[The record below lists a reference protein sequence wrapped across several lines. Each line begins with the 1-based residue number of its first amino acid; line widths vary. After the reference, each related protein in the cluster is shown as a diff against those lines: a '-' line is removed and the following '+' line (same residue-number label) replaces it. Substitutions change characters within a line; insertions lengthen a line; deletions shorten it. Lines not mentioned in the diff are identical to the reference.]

1 MEARGPQ
8 KDMDIFLEV
17 PRARIGILGLDLF
30 GRGTDLGTFKGFPLA
45 DLGAWGGGRQ
55 GRSQRGPGPP
65 AEDPCGGGAGAAH
78 RRAPGFMPGFMP
90 CVRTPVS
97 RLVSWV
103 AFEPGFHARFQ
114 GRFHGRFQPRFQGGF
129 HGSRHCL
136 VACAA
141 FVPFAALAGLRMFG
155 IAVLRLPASR
165 MVSFYRSAK
174 CLFACLLVAIGL
186 LQQSAV
192 AG

>member
-1 MEARGPQ
+1 
-8 KDMDIFLEV
+8 
-17 PRARIGILGLDLF
+17 
-30 GRGTDLGTFKGFPLA
+30 
-45 DLGAWGGGRQ
+45 
-55 GRSQRGPGPP
+55 
-65 AEDPCGGGAGAAH
+65 
-78 RRAPGFMPGFMP
+78 MPGFKAGFM
-90 CVRTPVS
+90 VG
-97 RLVSWV
+97 
-103 AFEPGFHARFQ
+103 FNPGFKA
-114 GRFHGRFQPRFQGGF
+114 GF

-174 CLFACLLVAIGL
+174 CLFACLLVAIVL